1 MIELEEKIKKR
12 KKEDFITLII
22 GCTFLIIF
30 ALQLYRAYLEVGVL
44 NFDLILFNF
53 EYNLKNRFFFVPT
66 KEYKVIFLLISMF
79 FLIKSLDILSNN
91 KKYMRGEE
99 YGSSRWATSKEK
111 QKYKDRKEQKNL
123 ILAEDIRLSLNGRK
137 IKRNANVCV
146 VGASGTGKSRYVV
159 KPNLMQLNTSYVITD
174 PKGELFKETG
184 KMFLNHKYKV
194 KVFNLKDISET
205 MKYNP
210 FKYFYKIEDIFSFIK
225 MLIENTDNGA
235 KGNDPFWEKAETLLL
250 QAIMIY
256 LYEERPKHEQ
266 TLPNVIKLLRTAK
279 IAEDEEKGTVNPL
292 DIIFSDLEKEKG
304 ETFAV
309 KQYKDFKAGSG
320 KTLKTVLMCALT
332 RLAFVD
338 IPTIENML
346 SDDELEI
353 EKLGQEKTALF
364 VIIPDN
370 ESSFN
375 FLVSILYNQMFKVL
389 VNIADTKTLKIPIQ
403 YVLDEI
409 ANIGQIPNF
418 EKVMGTIRSRKMS
431 AMIFLQSISQLEN
444 MYKNTWKSIV
454 DNCNSTLFLGGD
466 ESAEWMSKKLGKRT
480 IDSTTTNQSRGR
492 NRSTS
497 ENNVILGRELMTA
510 EEITRMPDED
520 CICKIRGSYPMYSRK
535 YDITKH
541 QLYSELGDAF
551 DPENKNNFNFQDLI
565 IAQKRN
571 MKTNAEELAENLE
584 KMKDMLEESGV

>member
-541 QLYSELGDAF
+541 PLYSELGDAF